1 MDVYKKGPPQN
12 GSRGLT
18 RIWIDSVQVVNSS
31 SSHRHLF
38 DSFQI
43 RQIHFKNISIGNK
56 YLLRKKKGPVCVCPV
71 NIRRRK
77 KGFPGENLERLDGRV
92 MRGRTGR
99 GYASCGAVTTTL
111 PYTQKTKK
119 TFFPIFFRQGKIWN
133 IPYTHILYN
142 PVCVG
147 SSSGSMFFFTYSP
160 PPLPSQHCYW
170 LAPPPPLF

>member
-1 MDVYKKGPPQN
+1 
-12 GSRGLT
+12 
-18 RIWIDSVQVVNSS
+18 VQVVNSS

-71 NIRRRK
+71 NIREEK

-111 PYTQKTKK
+111 PYTQKRK
-119 TFFPIFFRQGKIWN
+119 TFFPIFFRQVKI
-133 IPYTHILYN
+133 
-142 PVCVG
+142 
-147 SSSGSMFFFTYSP
+147 
-160 PPLPSQHCYW
+160 
-170 LAPPPPLF
+170 